1 MNQYSISL
9 KPFVFVLAVFLFI
22 STAAFAT
29 DPIPGVDVHLG
40 KPPGGQVFMTATTE
54 TNGKFTFEGLDPG
67 SYEITFTAKEGL
79 ALNETKHNGTVETG
93 QITIDQAD
101 GVTVD
106 GKRQWGP
113 ITISSSQTTVIKITL
128 SGKGNISGKITEF
141 AIKEN
146 GVK

>member
-1 MNQYSISL
+1 MKQHSISL
-9 KPFVFVLAVFLFI
+9 KPLVFVLATFLFI
-22 STAAFAT
+22 STAAFAGE
-29 DPIPGVDVHLG
+29 PIPGIDVKLG
-40 KPPGGQVFMTATTE
+40 KNPSGQQSMTSTTE
-54 TNGKFTFEGLDPG
+54 MNGKFTFAGLDPG

-128 SGKGNISGKITEF
+128 SGKGSISGKITKF